1 MQNHNRRLKAMKL
14 LFSNSCIELNRY
26 FHFIR
31 QWCRE
36 TVQVNHYSVNVD
48 YNTVR
53 QKRLSSNLCLTPTGP
68 FSCSTSIF
76 FKVSSSL
83 RRFNKSLPSW
93 CSCLEQNFRHKILKL
108 RFIHLHA
115 PPYLIFSP
123 QSLLWE
129 SFENEASHPRL
140 WREKKTATFIFFWA
154 CFSLL
159 YKLYKAC

>member
-1 MQNHNRRLKAMKL
+1 MSTTTQFAKKGFHLANR
-14 LFSNSCIELNRY
+14 
-26 FHFIR
+26 
-31 QWCRE
+31 
-36 TVQVNHYSVNVD
+36 
-48 YNTVR
+48 
-53 QKRLSSNLCLTPTGP
+53 CLTPTGA

-76 FKVSSSL
+76 FKVSASL

-129 SFENEASHPRL
+129 TFENEASHPRL

-154 CFSLL
+154 CFSPL
-159 YKLYKAC
+159 YKLYKACYVKGDFFHILKFKVTYSSFRFEVSFNSSAFRRIRSS